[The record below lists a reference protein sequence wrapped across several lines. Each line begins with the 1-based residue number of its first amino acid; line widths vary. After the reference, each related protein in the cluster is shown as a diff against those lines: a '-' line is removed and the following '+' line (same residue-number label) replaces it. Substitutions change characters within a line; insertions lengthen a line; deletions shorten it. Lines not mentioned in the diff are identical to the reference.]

1 MRIPTGH
8 FRKNF
13 GNKRKKNCAVPIR
26 CGAHTICGT
35 KNGEYVLSARRAYQ
49 EAARHFLITANS
61 VSTVTNH
68 PKKTERKKRM
78 DCWNEVT
85 DDSFFRAWLIER
97 RASRS
102 AVCLEMQYWSSN

>member
-1 MRIPTGH
+1 MTYAHSDRAFPE
-8 FRKNF
+8 KLWEQ
-13 GNKRKKNCAVPIR
+13 KKKNCAVPIR

-68 PKKTERKKRM
+68 PKKTGEKTYGLLERG
-78 DCWNEVT
+78 D
-85 DDSFFRAWLIER
+85 R
-97 RASRS
+97 RFLFP
-102 AVCLEMQYWSSN
+102 CLAN